1 MTDKNEMTVLNFTAA
16 LAHPN
21 FQNAPK
27 PNFFVREVPI
37 YGDVI
42 LAPMDGFSDLPF
54 RLICRELGSAM
65 SYTEFTNADGIL
77 QKKLPESV
85 AQRLRYDPSEN
96 PMTFQ
101 IYHQDPDR
109 LVDAAKRTLELEP
122 DIVDLNM
129 GCYVKDISER
139 GAGSGMLRFP
149 ERIAHYFSRAS
160 KELPIPVTGKIRL
173 GWDDASRNY
182 LTIAKILEDNGA
194 SLIAVHAR
202 TRAQAYHG
210 SADWD
215 AIAEVKQTVK
225 IPVLGNGDVKTVAD
239 IARMKQHTGVDG
251 VMIGRG
257 AIGNPWIFSRR
268 DREEVSLDERI
279 VLLRRH
285 LALNL
290 DFYGPRGGLI
300 LFRKHAVKYINGLYG
315 AAQLRVPLLTAESVQ
330 EFDDLL
336 GQFRERVDAHEHV
349 MSEPRE
355 LAMAA

>member
-1 MTDKNEMTVLNFTAA
+1 MSTWSTAESFSDC
-16 LAHPN
+16 PT
-21 FQNAPK
+21 APRAK
-27 PNFFVREVPI
+27 FFVREIPI
-37 YGDVI
+37 YGDVV

-85 AQRLRYDPSEN
+85 AQRLKFDPFED

-109 LVDAAKRTLELEP
+109 LVDAAKRVMELGP

-139 GAGSGMLRFP
+139 GAGSGMLRYP
-149 ERIAHYFSRAS
+149 ERIAHYFMRAS
-160 KELPIPVTGKIRL
+160 QELPVPVTGKIRL
-173 GWDDASRNY
+173 GWDDQTRNY
-182 LTIAKILEDNGA
+182 KTIAKVLEDSGA
-194 SLIAVHAR
+194 SLIAVHGR
-202 TRAQAYHG
+202 TKAQAYHG

-225 IPVLGNGDVKTVAD
+225 IPVLGNGDVKCVAD
-239 IARMKQHTGVDG
+239 IARIKQHTGCDG
-251 VMIGRG
+251 VMIGRA
-257 AIGNPWIFSRR
+257 AIGNPWIFSGR
-268 DREEVSLDERI
+268 DRDDVSLDERI

-285 LALNL
+285 LTLNL

-336 GQFRERVDAHEHV
+336 GQFQEQIDARQEGV
-349 MSEPRE
+349 AVPEPAPA
-355 LAMAA
+355 L